1 MAANSALDG
10 ALKSLIQ
17 GVSQQVPRERLDGQV
32 SLQTNMLS
40 DVVRGMRRRP
50 GMRLRTPGG
59 ISFATVPAR
68 EQLFA
73 CSVDVVDAAVHVII
87 NTATGTL
94 LVYSEAFVLLH
105 AADYPYLV
113 GADAS
118 LIQVATL
125 RGYLYL
131 CNTGQQPIKI
141 VSNALVQNPD
151 FTGFFYV
158 PAGQFSK
165 QYIVTAT
172 IAGTAYTGTYTAP
185 NGNTAGDAALTTPEY
200 IATQLT
206 ASLAASAGAALQL
219 HQGGAYVYVKA
230 TGSIPALSITSDS
243 GSAYL
248 ITSNASRVALV
259 SELPKKLPPQSDGM
273 LMSVG
278 SNPKTAVWYRYDQ
291 SVTNSWLEAG
301 AYGSATSIQNMPIR
315 LNLDGSYVVDSPV
328 YEGRLAGNDDSNED
342 PPFLSK
348 PVTGFG
354 VFQGRLVLLV
364 GADVCMSAAGKPLR
378 WYRST
383 VTELLISDPIAIFSG
398 SATSTN
404 FTHCVQFNKD
414 LLLFSRS
421 CQAVVPSGN
430 SVISPTTAQIVIT
443 SSYSSTGQV
452 APIVAGR
459 SLLYFAPRSESFASI
474 LELVPSN
481 TTDSQY
487 TTNDISA
494 HIPRYIPGV
503 VRQATASTT
512 SNSLALVA
520 TGDPRS
526 LFIQE
531 YLWSA
536 DEKVQG
542 AWHQWT
548 SPTDIAC
555 TWFVRDTV
563 FVGLLISERF
573 FIISVE
579 PQAGDTV
586 DGLRRPFSDLYS
598 PIAVVSETFVVPY
611 ALRAPMLAGAE
622 LLVTYGDGA
631 LAGEWVGIDN
641 VNTTSWIATVVRNV
655 PDGNYMAGLRYR
667 SALSPTPPLMRD
679 RNGVVIGTGT
689 ASLIRWELSM
699 QNVGSFEALIQ
710 RNSEV
715 LEDGTYN
722 GLTYSSE
729 DLLPN
734 SPVRAQVARVVIPVR
749 AVAQDTVSTFS
760 TDGEHDLGILT
771 AEFIMQFHQTRRR
784 A

>member
-1 MAANSALDG
+1 MAANAALDG
-10 ALKSLIQ
+10 ALKSIIQ

-50 GMRLRTPGG
+50 GMQVRANAVDVGLPWT
-59 ISFATVPAR
+59 R
-68 EQLFA
+68 EQIFA
-73 CSVDVVDAAVHVII
+73 SSVDVGDSAVHII
-87 NTATGTL
+87 ICTATGRL
-94 LVYSEAFVLLH
+94 RVLASDFTSLH
-105 AADYPYLV
+105 DVAYPYLV

-118 LIQVATL
+118 IIQVATL
-125 RGYLYL
+125 RGFLYI
-131 CNTGQQPIKI
+131 CNTAQQPGKV
-141 VSNALVQNPD
+141 VSLTGLLNPD
-151 FTGFFYV
+151 LTGFFFV
-158 PAGQFSK
+158 TAGQFSK
-165 QYIVTAT
+165 QYNVTAT
-172 IAGTAYTGTYTAP
+172 IAGVPYTGTYTAP
-185 NGNTAGDAALTTPEY
+185 SGSTAGDAALTTPDY
-200 IATQLT
+200 IAEQLR
-206 ASLAASAGAALQL
+206 ASLQSAAGAALT
-219 HQGGAYVYVKA
+219 ATR
-230 TGSIPALSITSDS
+230 TGSYVFVQSVNPTLSITSDS
-243 GSAYL
+243 GSGFL
-248 ITSNASRVALV
+248 VVSNASRVPQVAD
-259 SELPKKLPPQSDGM
+259 LPKRLPAAANGM

-278 SNPKTAVWYRYDQ
+278 SNPKTAVWYKYDQ
-291 SVTNSWLEAG
+291 VITNSWLEAG
-301 AYGSATSIQNMPIR
+301 AYGSTTSMLNMPIR
-315 LNLDGSYVVDSPV
+315 LSLDGTYVVSTPV

-342 PPFLSK
+342 PPFFSK

-364 GADVCMSAAGKPLR
+364 GADVCLSAAGKPLR

-383 VTELLISDPIAIFSG
+383 VTELLISDPIYIFSG
-398 SATSTN
+398 AATSTN

-421 CQAVVPSGN
+421 CQAVIPSGN
-430 SVISPTTAQIVIT
+430 AVISPTSAQIVIT
-443 SSYSSTGQV
+443 SSYSCTNK
-452 APIVAGR
+452 ATPIVAGR
-459 SLLYFAPRSESFASI
+459 SLLYFAPRSERFAAV

-503 VRQATASTT
+503 IRQATASTT
-512 SNSLALVA
+512 NNSLVLVS
-520 TGDPRS
+520 TSDPRS
-526 LFIQE
+526 MFVQE

-536 DEKVQG
+536 DEKVQS

-548 SPTDIAC
+548 TPADIAC

-563 FVGLLISERF
+563 YAGLVIGGLLH
-573 FIISVE
+573 IISIE
-579 PQAGDTV
+579 PQSGDTV
-586 DGLRRPFSDLYS
+586 NELQRPFSDLYS
-598 PIAVVSETFVVPY
+598 SVTVTGGTFTVPS
-611 ALRAPMLAGAE
+611 ALRPAITAGSE
-622 LLVTYGDGA
+622 LLVTYGSGT
-631 LAGEWVGIDN
+631 LAGEWVGIEDL
-641 VNTTSWIATVVRNV
+641 NTTTWVATVVRNV
-655 PDGNYMAGLRYR
+655 PDGVYMAGLRYL
-667 SALSPTPPLMRD
+667 SAISPTPPLIRD

-734 SPVRAQVARVVIPVR
+734 SALRAQVAHVVIPVR

-760 TDGEHDLGILT
+760 TNGEHDLGILT
-771 AEFIMQFHQTRRR
+771 CEFVMQFHTTRRR
-784 A
+784 T

>member
-1 MAANSALDG
+1 MAANAALDG
-10 ALKSLIQ
+10 ALKSIIQ

-50 GMRLRTPGG
+50 GMRLRTVDG
-59 ISFATVPAR
+59 INFGPPWTR

-73 CSVDVVDAAVHVII
+73 CSVDVGDTAVHVII
-87 NTATGTL
+87 NTATGSL
-94 LVYSEAFVLLH
+94 LVMNDNFGFLH
-105 AADYPYLV
+105 NVVYTYLQ
-113 GADAS
+113 GIDAS

-125 RGYLYL
+125 RGFLYI
-131 CNTGQQPIKI
+131 CNTGKQPLKV
-141 VSNALVQNPD
+141 VSLAGLLDPGL
-151 FTGFFYV
+151 TGFFYV

-165 QYIVTAT
+165 VYNVTVT
-172 IAGTAYTGTYTAP
+172 LAGVTYTGTYTAP
-185 NGNTAGDAALTTPEY
+185 NGSAPGDAALTTPDY
-200 IATQLT
+200 IATQLAT
-206 ASLAASAGAALQL
+206 TLNASGSGAL
-219 HQGGAYVYVKA
+219 GVVREGSYVFVKSN
-230 TGSIPALSITSDS
+230 GSTPALSVTSDS
-243 GSAYL
+243 GAAYL
-248 ITSNASRVALV
+248 VTSNASRVAQV
-259 SELPKKLPPQSDGM
+259 SELPKKLPADAEGM

-278 SNPKTAVWYRYDQ
+278 NDPKKAVWYRYDHDV
-291 SVTNSWLEAG
+291 SNSWLEAG
-301 AYGSATSIQNMPIR
+301 AYGSATSLTNMPIR
-315 LNLDGSYVVDSPV
+315 LSLDGTYTVTTPT

-342 PPFLSK
+342 PPFLTK

-354 VFQGRLVLLV
+354 VFQGRLVILS
-364 GADVCMSAAGKPLR
+364 GPDVCMSAAGKPLR

-383 VTELLISDPIAIFSG
+383 VTELLVADPIYIYSG

-414 LLLFSRS
+414 LLLFSKS

-430 SVISPTTAQIVIT
+430 AVLSPTTAQIVIT
-443 SSYSSTGQV
+443 SSYASTAV
-452 APIVAGR
+452 VSPIVAGR
-459 SLLYFAPRSESFASI
+459 SLLYFSPRSESFAAV

-487 TTNDISA
+487 TTNDVSA

-512 SNSLALVA
+512 SNSVALVS
-520 TGDPRS
+520 TGDARS

-531 YLWSA
+531 YLWSG
-536 DEKVQG
+536 DEKVQA

-548 SPTDIAC
+548 APADIAA

-563 FVGLLISERF
+563 YVGLVIDGILYIVQ
-573 FIISVE
+573 IE
-579 PQAGDTV
+579 PQSGDIIG
-586 DGLRRPFSDLYS
+586 GLRRPFSDVYS
-598 PIAVVSETFVVPY
+598 TVVVTDSTFTLPVSLRTAVT
-611 ALRAPMLAGAE
+611 AGAE
-622 LLVTYGDGA
+622 ILVTYGTGT
-631 LAGEWVGIDN
+631 LAGEWVGVEDIN
-641 VNTTSWIATVVRNV
+641 MTTWAVTVVRNV
-655 PDGNYMAGLRYR
+655 PNGQYFVGLRYR
-667 SALSPTPPLMRD
+667 SAIAPTPPLLRD
-679 RNGVVIGTGT
+679 SKGVVIGTGT

-734 SPVRAQVARVVIPVR
+734 SALRAQVARVVVPVR
-749 AVAQDTVSTFS
+749 AVAQDTTSTFS
-760 TDGEHDLGILT
+760 TDGEHDLGLLT
-771 AEFIMQFHQTRRR
+771 CEFVMQFHQTRRR

>member
-1 MAANSALDG
+1 MAANAALDG
-10 ALKSLIQ
+10 ALKSIIQ

-50 GMRLRTPGG
+50 GMRMRTAG
-59 ISFATVPAR
+59 ISYSGAWTR
-68 EQLFA
+68 DQLFA
-73 CSVDVVDAAVHVII
+73 CSVDAGDSAVHVVI
-87 NTATGTL
+87 NTAMGTL
-94 LVYSEAFVLLH
+94 KVMNEGFGTLYNANH
-105 AADYPYLV
+105 PYLI
-113 GADAS
+113 GLDARA
-118 LIQVATL
+118 IQVATL
-125 RGYLYL
+125 RGYLYI
-131 CNTGQQPIKI
+131 CNTEQQPVK
-141 VSNALVQNPD
+141 VVDLSDTLNPD

-165 QYIVTAT
+165 VYNVSAT
-172 IAGTAYTGTYTAP
+172 IAGVTYTGTYTAP
-185 NGNTAGDAALTTPEY
+185 NGSAPGDAALTTPEY
-200 IATQLT
+200 ITTQLANT
-206 ASLAASAGAALQL
+206 LTASAGANLAVHRL
-219 HQGGAYVYVKA
+219 GSYVFVGAA
-230 TGSIPALSITSDS
+230 GTTPALNITSDS

-248 ITSNASRVALV
+248 VTSNSSRVTLV
-259 SELPKKLPPQSDGM
+259 SELPKKLPAVADGM

-291 SVTNSWLEAG
+291 AVTGSWLESG
-301 AYGSATSIQNMPIR
+301 SYGSATELTNMPMR
-315 LNLDGSYVVDSPV
+315 LNLDGSYVVDAPM

-342 PPFLSK
+342 PPFLTQ

-354 VFQGRLVLLV
+354 VFQGRLVLLS
-364 GADVCMSAAGKPLR
+364 GADVCMSASGRPLR

-383 VTELLISDPIAIFSG
+383 VTDLLLADPIYIFSG
-398 SATSTN
+398 AATSTN

-414 LLLFSRS
+414 LLLFSKS
-421 CQAVVPSGN
+421 CQAVIPSGN
-430 SVISPTTAQIVIT
+430 AVLGPTTAQIVIT
-443 SSYSSTGQV
+443 SSYSSTSIV
-452 APIVAGR
+452 SPIVAGR
-459 SLLYFAPRSESFASI
+459 SLIYFAPRSENFAAV
-474 LELVPSN
+474 LEMVPSN

-487 TTNDISA
+487 TTNDVSA
-494 HIPRYIPGV
+494 HIPRYIPGT

-512 SNSLALVA
+512 SNSLVLV
-520 TGDPRS
+520 TNGDTRS

-536 DEKVQG
+536 DEKVQA

-548 SPTDIAC
+548 APTDIAC

-563 FVGLLISERF
+563 YVGLVIDSQLYIV
-573 FIISVE
+573 SVE

-586 DGLRRPFSDLYS
+586 GGFRRPYSDLYS
-598 PIAVVSETFVVPY
+598 TVTVTDSEFTVPSG
-611 ALRAPMLAGAE
+611 LRTAILEGKE
-622 LLVTYGDGA
+622 LLVTYANGT
-631 LAGEWVGIDN
+631 LAGEWVGIDDI
-641 VNTTSWIATVVRNV
+641 NTTTWVATVVRNV
-655 PDGNYMAGLRYR
+655 PNGTYMAGLRYR
-667 SALSPTPPLMRD
+667 SAISPTPPLIRD

-689 ASLIRWELSM
+689 AVLIRWELSM
-699 QNVGSFEALIQ
+699 QNTGSFEALIQ

-734 SPVRAQVARVVIPVR
+734 TPLRAQVAHVVVPVR
-749 AVAQDTVSTFS
+749 AVSQDTVSTFS

-771 AEFIMQFHQTRRR
+771 CEYVMQFHQTRRR

>member
-1 MAANSALDG
+1 MAANAALDG
-10 ALKSLIQ
+10 ALKSIIQ

-50 GMRLRTPGG
+50 GMRVRTLSGVDFPGG
-59 ISFATVPAR
+59 WATN
-68 EQLFA
+68 QLFA
-73 CSVDVVDAAVHVII
+73 CSVDVGDEAVHVLV

-94 LVYSEAFVLLH
+94 LVMSEAFSTLYSAGH
-105 AADYPYLV
+105 SYLAGV
-113 GADAS
+113 DAS
-118 LIQVATL
+118 VIQVATL
-125 RGYLYL
+125 RGALYI
-131 CNTGQQPIKI
+131 CNTSKQPTK
-141 VSNALVQNPD
+141 VVDNTGRQNPEL
-151 FTGFFYV
+151 TGFFYV

-165 QYIVTAT
+165 VYNVTVT
-172 IAGTAYTGTYTAP
+172 VAGVTYTGTYTAP
-185 NGNTAGDAALTTPEY
+185 TGSAPGDAALTTPEY

-206 ASLAASAGAALQL
+206 TSLSTSAGAALTVARE
-219 HQGGAYVYVKA
+219 GSYVFVA
-230 TGSIPALSITSDS
+230 STGSTPALSVTSDS
-243 GSAYL
+243 GGSYL
-248 ITSNASRVALV
+248 VTSNASRVAQV
-259 SELPKKLPPQSDGM
+259 AELPKKLAAQADGM

-278 SNPKTAVWYRYDQ
+278 SNPKTAVWYRYDRAV
-291 SVTNSWLEAG
+291 SNSWLEAG
-301 AYGSATSIQNMPIR
+301 AYNSTTGMTNMPMR
-315 LNLDGSYVVDSPV
+315 MLLDGSYLVENPI

-342 PPFLSK
+342 PPFFAN

-354 VFQGRLVLLV
+354 VFQGRLVMLV

-383 VTELLISDPIAIFSG
+383 VTELLISDPIYIFSG
-398 SATSTN
+398 AATSTN

-421 CQAVVPSGN
+421 CQAVIPSGN
-430 SVISPTTAQIVIT
+430 AVISPTTAQIVIT
-443 SSYSSTGQV
+443 SSYSSTGV
-452 APIVAGR
+452 VTPIVAGR
-459 SLLYFAPRSESFASI
+459 SLLYFAPRSESFASV
-474 LELVPSN
+474 LEMVPSN

-512 SNSLALVA
+512 SNSLVVVA

-526 LFIQE
+526 LFVQE
-531 YLWSA
+531 YLWSS
-536 DEKVQG
+536 DEKVQA

-548 SPTDIAC
+548 APTDIAC

-563 FVGLLISERF
+563 FVGLVVSGLLYVVSI
-573 FIISVE
+573 E
-579 PQAGDTV
+579 PQAGDTIE
-586 DGLRRPFSDLYS
+586 GHRRPFSDMYRSVSVAARTLS
-598 PIAVVSETFVVPY
+598 VPFVLREAVTN
-611 ALRAPMLAGAE
+611 GAE
-622 LLVTYGDGA
+622 LLLTYGSGS
-631 LAGEWVGIDN
+631 LAGEWVGIES
-641 VNTTSWIATVVRNV
+641 VNTTTWIATTVRNI
-655 PDGNYMAGLRYR
+655 PDGEYMIGVRYR
-667 SALSPTPPLMRD
+667 SAISPTPPLMRD

-710 RNSEV
+710 RNSEI

-734 SPVRAQVARVVIPVR
+734 SALRAQVARVVIPVR
-749 AVAQDTVSTFS
+749 AIAQDTISTFS
-760 TDGEHDLGILT
+760 TDGEHDLGLLT
-771 AEFIMQFHQTRRR
+771 CEFVMQFHQTRRR

>member
-1 MAANSALDG
+1 MAANAALDG
-10 ALKSLIQ
+10 ALKSIIQ

-50 GMRLRTPGG
+50 GMRIRDDGVTYTGAWTRDH
-59 ISFATVPAR
+59 IFAS
-68 EQLFA
+68 
-73 CSVDVVDAAVHVII
+73 SVDVGDAAVHVII
-87 NTATGTL
+87 NTALGHLLIQSEDFSTL
-94 LVYSEAFVLLH
+94 HSAVH
-105 AADYPYLV
+105 PYLQGN
-113 GADAS
+113 GAKV
-118 LIQVATL
+118 IQVATL
-125 RGYLYL
+125 RGFLYI
-131 CNTGQQPIKI
+131 CNTDVQPVK
-141 VSNALVQNPD
+141 VVNNTGRQNPEL
-151 FTGFFYV
+151 TGFFYI

-165 QYIVTAT
+165 IYNVTVT
-172 IAGTAYTGTYTAP
+172 LAGISYSGTYTAP
-185 NGNTAGDAALTTPEY
+185 NGNTAGDAALTTPEH

-206 ASLAASAGAALQL
+206 TALNAAS
-219 HQGGAYVYVKA
+219 GGAFNAFREGSYVFIQS
-230 TGSIPALSITSDS
+230 TGSTPALSVTSDS
-243 GSAYL
+243 GSAF
-248 ITSNASRVALV
+248 IVTSNQSRVALV
-259 SELPKKLPPQSDGM
+259 AELPKKLPGGAEGM

-278 SNPKTAVWYRYDQ
+278 SNPKTAVWYQYDRL
-291 SVTNSWLEAG
+291 VTNSWLEAG
-301 AYGSATSIQNMPIR
+301 AFNSATGMTGMPLR
-315 LNLDGSYVVDSPV
+315 VALDGSYTVETPT

-342 PPFLSK
+342 PSFFLK

-354 VFQGRLVLLV
+354 VFQGRLVMLS
-364 GADVCMSAAGKPLR
+364 GADVSMSAAGKPLR

-383 VTELLISDPIAIFSG
+383 VTDLLISDPISIYSG

-414 LLLFSRS
+414 LLLFSKS
-421 CQAVVPSGN
+421 CQAVLPSGN
-430 SVISPTTAQIVIT
+430 AVISPTTAQIVIT
-443 SSYSSTGQV
+443 SSYSSTNLTS
-452 APIVAGR
+452 PIVAGR
-459 SLLYFAPRSESFASI
+459 SLLYFAPRSESFASA

-512 SNSLALVA
+512 SNSLVLVA
-520 TGDPRS
+520 DGDPRS
-526 LFIQE
+526 MFVQE
-531 YLWSA
+531 YLWSG
-536 DEKVQG
+536 DEKAQS

-548 SPTDIAC
+548 TPADIAC

-563 FVGLLISERF
+563 FVGLVIANRLYVASI
-573 FIISVE
+573 E
-579 PQAGDTV
+579 PQAGDTI

-598 PIAVVSETFVVPY
+598 SVTITDGLFTVPEQ
-611 ALRAPMLAGAE
+611 LRSAITAGAE
-622 LLVTYGDGA
+622 MLVTYGTGN
-631 LAGEWVGIDN
+631 LAGEWVGIETI
-641 VNTTSWIATVVRNV
+641 NTGTWVAETVRNI
-655 PDGNYMAGLRYR
+655 PDGTYMAGIRYR
-667 SALSPTPPLMRD
+667 SAISPTPPLMRD

-699 QNVGSFEALIQ
+699 QNVGEFEALIQ

-734 SPVRAQVARVVIPVR
+734 SPLRAQVARVIIPVR

-760 TDGEHDLGILT
+760 TDGEHDLGLLT
-771 AEFIMQFHQTRRR
+771 CEFIMQFHQTRRR
-784 A
+784 G

>member
-50 GMRLRTPGG
+50 GMRVRTDGVSYAG
-59 ISFATVPAR
+59 VWTKDQIY
-68 EQLFA
+68 A
-73 CSVDVVDAAVHVII
+73 CSVDVGDSAVHITINVANGRMII
-87 NTATGTL
+87 RSETFDVLYDATHL
-94 LVYSEAFVLLH
+94 
-105 AADYPYLV
+105 YLI

-118 LIQVATL
+118 VVQVATL
-125 RGYLYL
+125 RGFLYV
-131 CNTGQQPIKI
+131 CNTSKQPAKV
-141 VSNALVQNPD
+141 VSNAGRQNPD
-151 FTGFFYV
+151 FTGFFYI

-165 QYIVTAT
+165 IYNVTAT
-172 IAGTAYTGTYTAP
+172 LAGVSYTGTYTAP

-200 IATQLT
+200 IATQLVT
-206 ASLAASAGAALQL
+206 SLSASAGGALGVYREGSYVFV
-219 HQGGAYVYVKA
+219 QGNGI
-230 TGSIPALSITSDS
+230 IPALSVTSDS
-243 GSAYL
+243 GSSY
-248 ITSNASRVALV
+248 IVTSNASRVALV
-259 SELPKKLPPQSDGM
+259 ADLPKKLPAQADGM

-278 SNPKTAVWYRYDQ
+278 SNPKTAVWYRYDRT
-291 SVTNSWLEAG
+291 VTNSWLEAG
-301 AYGSATSIQNMPIR
+301 AYGSTTSMTNMPIR
-315 LNLDGSYVVDSPV
+315 LALDGSYLVETPA

-342 PPFLSK
+342 PPFLTK

-354 VFQGRLVLLV
+354 VFQGRLVMLV
-364 GADVCMSAAGKPLR
+364 GADVVMSAAGKPLR

-414 LLLFSRS
+414 LLLFSKS

-430 SVISPTTAQIVIT
+430 AVISPTTAQIVIT
-443 SSYSSTGQV
+443 SSYSSTNRV
-452 APIVAGR
+452 SPIVAGR
-459 SLLYFAPRSESFASI
+459 SLMYFAPRSESFASI

-512 SNSLALVA
+512 SNSLVLVA
-520 TGDPRS
+520 DGDARS
-526 LFIQE
+526 LFVQD

-548 SPTDIAC
+548 APADIAC

-563 FVGLLISERF
+563 FVGLVINGLFYVVSI
-573 FIISVE
+573 E
-579 PQAGDTV
+579 PQAGDTIN
-586 DGLRRPFSDLYS
+586 GLRRPFSDLYS
-598 PIAVVSETFVVPY
+598 AVTVADGAFVVPL
-611 ALRAPMLAGAE
+611 ALRPAILAGTE
-622 LLVTYGDGA
+622 MLVTYGEGA
-631 LAGEWVGIDN
+631 LAGEWVGIGTVD
-641 VNTTSWIATVVRNV
+641 TTTWIATVVRNV

-729 DLLPN
+729 DLLPDT
-734 SPVRAQVARVVIPVR
+734 PVRAQVARVVIPVR

-771 AEFIMQFHQTRRR
+771 AEFVMQFHQTRRR

>member
-10 ALKSLIQ
+10 ALKSIIQ

-50 GMRLRTPGG
+50 GMRRRNAALT
-59 ISFATVPAR
+59 FPAVWNK

-73 CSVDVVDAAVHVII
+73 CSVDVGDTAVHVLI
-87 NTATGTL
+87 NTASGTL
-94 LVYSEAFVLLH
+94 LLLSEEFAVLH
-105 AADYPYLV
+105 NVTYPYLIGV
-113 GADAS
+113 DAS
-118 LIQVATL
+118 VIQVATL
-125 RGYLYL
+125 RGFLYI
-131 CNTGQQPIKI
+131 CNTSVQPSKVISFSGI
-141 VSNALVQNPD
+141 LNPD
-151 FTGFFYV
+151 LTGFFYI

-165 QYIVTAT
+165 IYNVTA
-172 IAGTAYTGTYTAP
+172 ILAGITYTGTYTAP
-185 NGNTAGDAALTTPEY
+185 NGNTAGDAALTTPDY
-200 IATQLT
+200 IATQL
-206 ASLAASAGAALQL
+206 ANSLQASAGAAL
-219 HQGGAYVYVKA
+219 GIAREGSYVFVQS

-243 GSAYL
+243 GSSY
-248 ITSNASRVALV
+248 IVTSNASRVAQV
-259 SELPKKLPPQSDGM
+259 AELPKKLPVQAEGM

-278 SNPKTAVWYRYDQ
+278 SNPKTAVWYRYDRII
-291 SVTNSWLEAG
+291 SNSWLEAG
-301 AYGSATSIQNMPIR
+301 AYGSATSLSGMPIR
-315 LNLDGSYVVDSPV
+315 LALDGTNVVTAPV
-328 YEGRLAGNDDSNED
+328 YEGRLAGTDDSNED

-354 VFQGRLVLLV
+354 VFQGRLVLLS
-364 GADVCMSAAGKPLR
+364 GADVSMSAAGKPLR

-383 VTELLISDPIAIFSG
+383 VTELLISDPIQIYSG

-414 LLLFSRS
+414 LLLFSKS
-421 CQAVVPSGN
+421 CQAVIPSGN
-430 SVISPTTAQIVIT
+430 AVISPTTAQIVIT
-443 SSYSSTGQV
+443 SSYSSTGV
-452 APIVAGR
+452 VTPIVAGR
-459 SLLYFAPRSESFASI
+459 SLLYFAPRSESFASV

-512 SNSLALVA
+512 SNSLVLVA

-526 LFIQE
+526 LFVQE

-536 DEKVQG
+536 DEKVQS
-542 AWHQWT
+542 AWHQW
-548 SPTDIAC
+548 SAPADIAC

-563 FVGLLISERF
+563 FVGLVIDNALVIV
-573 FIISVE
+573 SVE

-586 DGLRRPFSDLYS
+586 NGLRRPFSDLYS
-598 PIAVVSETFVVPY
+598 AVSVVAEQFILPP
-611 ALRAPMLAGAE
+611 ALRTAVTNGAE
-622 LLVTYGDGA
+622 LLVTYGTGA
-631 LAGEWVGIDN
+631 LAGEWVGVQSIN
-641 VNTTSWIATVVRNV
+641 QSTWVVTVVRNV
-655 PDGNYMAGLRYR
+655 PDGQYQVGLRYR
-667 SALSPTPPLMRD
+667 SAISPTPPLMRD
-679 RNGVVIGTGT
+679 RNGLVIGTGST
-689 ASLIRWELSM
+689 VLIRWELSM

-734 SPVRAQVARVVIPVR
+734 SPLRAQNARVVIPVR
-749 AVAQDTVSTFS
+749 APAQETASTFS
-760 TDGEHDLGILT
+760 TDSEHDLGLLT
-771 AEFIMQFHQTRRR
+771 CEFVMQFHQTRRR